1 MDAYGSAV
9 RAARC
14 AAITARRGGLWRLCW
29 GTAVDKRAFHDTI
42 RATESTALRAAEKI
56 MDAGVREAQ
65 SKLAM
70 IRRELKR
77 RKRTAGDG

>member
-29 GTAVDKRAFHDTI
+29 GTAVEKRAVEDYAKFLV
-42 RATESTALRAAEKI
+42 A
-56 MDAGVREAQ
+56 EAQ
-65 SKLAM
+65 M
-70 IRRELKR
+70 EVDR
-77 RKRTAGDG
+77 